1 MDFSVAR
8 HNMVENQ
15 VRTNRVTD
23 ARVLDALEAVPREA
37 FVPEV
42 FKSVA
47 YLDGDIDVGGG
58 RRMLEPMVFAR
69 LLQNAAI
76 QPHEVVLDIACGTG
90 YSAAVLSKLAST
102 VVALESDK
110 ALAARATALLAEQG
124 DDNVAVVEGPLSAGD
139 KAHGPYDVIII
150 EGSVAEV
157 PDALAAQLADRGRL
171 LAITKKSGSVG
182 VASLTLR
189 VGDTFSTRQLF
200 DASGTMLSDF
210 ARKPGFVF

>member
-15 VRTNRVTD
+15 IRTNKVTD
-23 ARVLDALEAVPREA
+23 ARLLDALDTVPREA

-47 YLDGDIDVGGG
+47 YLDGDIDVGG
-58 RRMLEPMVFAR
+58 RRLLEPMVFAR
-69 LLQNAAI
+69 MLQTAAI

-90 YSAAVLSKLAST
+90 YSSAVLSRLAST

-110 ALAARATALLAEQG
+110 ALVGRASALLAEQG
-124 DDNVAVVEGPLSAGD
+124 ADNVAVVEGPLAEGD
-139 KAHGPYDVIII
+139 KAHGPYDVIIV
-150 EGSVAEV
+150 EGALAEV

-171 LAITKKSGSVG
+171 LAVTKKPGAVG
-182 VASLTLR
+182 AATITLR
-189 VGDTFSTRQLF
+189 VGDSYSTRSLF
-200 DASGTMLSDF
+200 EAAATVLPGF